1 MRNRAFLKVALLGLL
16 ALALVPG
23 LAMASPAALSSESAA
38 RATAVS
44 GPQIDITPLSHDFG
58 TVNVG
63 ECSATFDFTI
73 TNTGDADLNIGSV
86 TSSSGSFL
94 ASAGSSV
101 VPAAGSTALSVQ
113 FCPLAGGPLAG
124 IITVN
129 SDAINAPSTT
139 VNVSGTGN
147 TAPVLAPI
155 GDKSADA
162 FVELAFDVSA
172 VDAEEDQIT
181 YSATPLPVG
190 ATFDTGA
197 GHFSWTPGPADAGAY
212 VIEFCASDG
221 SASDCETIT
230 ITVSAG
236 NNPPTANPGG
246 PYQGATGQPISF
258 DGSASSDPDGDNLS
272 YDWDFGDTGNATG
285 ATPSH
290 TYAAAGVYL
299 VTLTVTDDGTPSL
312 SDVAATSA
320 TVLNLIPAQLTM
332 KLPGSGNLR
341 TTGGGNQEAGL
352 EVNSIPVTD
361 IDPSS
366 VRMTTTFPGAGT
378 ASEIAPSGGKGV
390 RVGDIDRDGVPELV
404 VSFTRSSINDLL
416 GNVPSGTT
424 VTLILSA
431 TANGVPVQGERD
443 VEVKTKGSAAVSAF
457 ASPNPFNP
465 ETKVSY
471 SLKNSGNTTVRIF
484 SLDGRLVRTLH
495 DGFATS
501 GTHEVRWNGRD
512 DSGRSVTTGVYF
524 LSVKSAGTKAV
535 SKLHLLK

>member
-44 GPQIDITPLSHDFG
+44 GPAIMITPLSHNYG
-58 TVNVG
+58 TINVG
-63 ECSATFDFTI
+63 SFADFAFTVS
-73 TNTGDADLNIGSV
+73 NTGDAQLVIANAIPTGP
-86 TSSSGSFL
+86 F
-94 ASAGSSV
+94 SV
-101 VPAAGSTALSVQ
+101 VSWDNILEAGESMALVVRAE
-113 FCPLAGGPLAG
+113 PLVGGPIAG
-124 IITVN
+124 NMTLN
-129 SDAINAPSTT
+129 SNAVNAPSTSVNLT
-139 VNVSGTGN
+139 VSGN
-147 TAPVLAPI
+147 TAPVLDPI
-155 GDKSADA
+155 GDRTADA
-162 FVELAFDVSA
+162 FVELAFDVTA
-172 VDAEEDQIT
+172 TDAEDDEIT
-181 YSATPLPVG
+181 YSVTGLPVG
-190 ATFDTGA
+190 ATFGSGS

-212 VIEFCASDG
+212 VLEFCASDG

-272 YDWDFGDTGNATG
+272 YAWDFGDTGNATG
-285 ATPSH
+285 ATASH
-290 TYAAAGVYL
+290 VYAAAGAYL

-312 SDVAATSA
+312 SDAASTSA
-320 TVLNLIPAQLTM
+320 TVLNLIPAQMTM

-341 TTGGGNQEAGL
+341 TNGGGNQFAGL
-352 EVNSIPVTD
+352 ELNSQPVTD

-366 VRMTTTFPGAGT
+366 VRMSTTYPGAGT
-378 ASEIAPSGGKGV
+378 ASEIAPSGGKSAA
-390 RVGDIDRDGVPELV
+390 VGDLDKDGVPELV
-404 VSFTRSSINDLL
+404 VSFSRSSINDLL
-416 GNVPSGTT
+416 GNVPNGTT
-424 VTLILSA
+424 VTLVLSA
-431 TANGVPVQGERD
+431 TANGVPVQGTRD
-443 VEVKTKGSAAVSAF
+443 VQVKTNGSSAVSAF

-471 SLKNSGNTTVRIF
+471 SLKNAGNTTVRIF
-484 SLDGRLVRTLH
+484 SLEGRLVRTLH

-512 DSGRSVTTGVYF
+512 DSGRAVTTGVYF

>member
-1 MRNRAFLKVALLGLL
+1 VGDC
-16 ALALVPG
+16 
-23 LAMASPAALSSESAA
+23 SAA
-38 RATAVS
+38 
-44 GPQIDITPLSHDFG
+44 F
-58 TVNVG
+58 N
-63 ECSATFDFTI
+63 FTI
-73 TNTGDADLNIGSV
+73 SNTGDADLNIASV
-86 TSSSGSFL
+86 LSSSGAFL
-94 ASAGSSV
+94 ASAGAAV
-101 VPAAGSTALSVQ
+101 VPASGSTTLSVQ
-113 FCPLAGGPLAG
+113 FCPSVGGAQAG

-129 SDAINAPSTT
+129 SDAVNAPASS

-147 TAPVLAPI
+147 TAPVLASI

-172 VDAEEDQIT
+172 VDAEEDEIT
-181 YSATPLPVG
+181 YSVNPLPVG
-190 ATFDTGA
+190 ATFGSGS

-212 VIEFCASDG
+212 VLEFCASDG

-246 PYQGATGQPISF
+246 PYQGATSQPISF

-272 YDWDFGDTGNATG
+272 YDWDFGDTGSATG
-285 ATPSH
+285 AMASH
-290 TYAAAGVYL
+290 TYAAAGAYL

-312 SDVAATSA
+312 SDAASTSA

-341 TTGGGNQEAGL
+341 TSGGGNQEAGL
-352 EVNSIPVTD
+352 ELNNQPVTD

-366 VRMTTTFPGAGT
+366 VRMSTTYPGAGT
-378 ASEIAPSGGKGV
+378 VSEIAPSGGKGAG
-390 RVGDIDRDGVPELV
+390 VGDLDKDGVPEMV

-416 GNVPSGTT
+416 GNVPNGTT
-424 VTLILSA
+424 VTLVMSA
-431 TANGVPVQGERD
+431 TANGVPVQASRD
-443 VEVKTKGSAAVSAF
+443 IQVKSGGPSAVSAY

-471 SLKNSGNTTVRIF
+471 SLKNAGNTTVRIF

-495 DGFATS
+495 DGFAAS

-512 DSGRSVTTGVYF
+512 DSGRAVTTGVYF